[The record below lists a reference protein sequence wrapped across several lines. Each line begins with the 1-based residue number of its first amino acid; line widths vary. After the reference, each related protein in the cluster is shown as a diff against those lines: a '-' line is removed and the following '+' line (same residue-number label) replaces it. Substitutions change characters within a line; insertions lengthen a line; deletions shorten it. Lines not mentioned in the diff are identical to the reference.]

1 MGAKRCALHGRSVS
15 GGGGGKEGDLR
26 GAGRGSEVG
35 PRHVPRTTN
44 ETVQVLLGAHSLSMP
59 EPSKRLYD
67 VRSAVR
73 HPGSGPDSIEDD
85 LLLLQVRRPGPS
97 YPLGSTQGLAST
109 LPPAPSLQSIS
120 QPRPLP

>member
-1 MGAKRCALHGRSVS
+1 MS
-15 GGGGGKEGDLR
+15 GGGGGKEGGLR
-26 GAGRGSEVG
+26 GAGRGYEVG

-59 EPSKRLYD
+59 EPSKQLYD
-67 VRSAVR
+67 VRRAVR

-120 QPRPLP
+120 QPHPLP